1 VDKKVL
7 AQAWYLW
14 VRWCSVEYKTEL
26 MGRMEGEWPKLI
38 FSRVKAFLDKAEVD
52 PLGSS
57 GLGATMRST
66 RGSQTSRLHLDVGC
80 QSETPR
86 DMKEVPSWYPWERPS
101 GNTSPGRIPGKV
113 GNISPRA
120 LPWKLAFPSSPSTYV
135 VPPLIRRSK
144 SFTPPIDTNVQKD
157 LWLLEKRRQE
167 TSRPSTYFHRRQ
179 SLIPIPPLPKEYR
192 REKPKALELPSLAPV
207 PEALPSSGHLKWA
220 QPTATRAPLSVATWP
235 SSNVYRQ
242 TKLDH
247 FWAAKKRP
255 IEEVSPTALVV
266 SRPKLSENS
275 PLWEVGPLAM
285 EGLKMV
291 GLDLAPSWF
300 DILLNSSAGTPKAD
314 WYQHLLAKQEENLI
328 EDYVVEDG
336 SSVEM
341 DDWELEDGSQD
352 NHHVG
357 EDFHMVGEV

>member
-1 VDKKVL
+1 MVCPQL
-7 AQAWYLW
+7 
-14 VRWCSVEYKTEL
+14 
-26 MGRMEGEWPKLI
+26 
-38 FSRVKAFLDKAEVD
+38 
-52 PLGSS
+52 
-57 GLGATMRST
+57 
-66 RGSQTSRLHLDVGC
+66 
-80 QSETPR
+80 
-86 DMKEVPSWYPWERPS
+86 
-101 GNTSPGRIPGKV
+101 
-113 GNISPRA
+113 
-120 LPWKLAFPSSPSTYV
+120 LPWKVPLHSSPPTFV
-135 VPPLIRRSK
+135 LPPLIRRSK
-144 SFTPPIDTNVQKD
+144 SFTPPIGTSVQKD

-167 TSRPSTYFHRRQ
+167 TSRPTTPFQLPRRQ
-179 SLIPIPPLPKEYR
+179 SLIPIPPLPKEYQ
-192 REKPKALELPSLAPV
+192 RETPNAFELNPNV
-207 PEALPSSGHLKWA
+207 PFPGPSSGHLNWA
-220 QPTATRAPLSVATWP
+220 QPTATRSPLSQAGKIATWP

-247 FWAAKKRP
+247 FWSTKKRP

-300 DILLNSSAGTPKAD
+300 DILLNCNTSKTD
-314 WYQHLLAKQEENLI
+314 WYQCLLAKQEEENLI

-341 DDWELEDGSQD
+341 EDWELEDGSQD
-352 NHHVG
+352 NHVA